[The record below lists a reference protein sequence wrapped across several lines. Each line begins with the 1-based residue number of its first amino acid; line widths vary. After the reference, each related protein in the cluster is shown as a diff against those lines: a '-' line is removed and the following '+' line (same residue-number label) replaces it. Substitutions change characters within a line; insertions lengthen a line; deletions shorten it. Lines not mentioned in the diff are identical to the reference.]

1 VDADGSPSFL
11 EKALKFI
18 EDHGNYFCLLNSV
31 HNHEKKL
38 NYGEPKHECLV
49 ITHTQKKLSV
59 GVKVEGILRQSADVE
74 EVKRRVRDYEKGDFF
89 LLNLL
94 FSYLG

>member
-1 VDADGSPSFL
+1 MVSTSTN
-11 EKALKFI
+11 ALLS
-18 EDHGNYFCLLNSV
+18 H
-31 HNHEKKL
+31 
-38 NYGEPKHECLV
+38 
-49 ITHTQKKLSV
+49 THTQKKTLSV

>member
-1 VDADGSPSFL
+1 MVIIFAYWIQYTIMKKNWIMVSPSTN
-11 EKALKFI
+11 ALLS
-18 EDHGNYFCLLNSV
+18 H
-31 HNHEKKL
+31 
-38 NYGEPKHECLV
+38 
-49 ITHTQKKLSV
+49 THTKKLSV

-94 FSYLG
+94 FCYLG

>member
-1 VDADGSPSFL
+1 MPCY
-11 EKALKFI
+11 
-18 EDHGNYFCLLNSV
+18 H
-31 HNHEKKL
+31 
-38 NYGEPKHECLV
+38 
-49 ITHTQKKLSV
+49 THTHTKKTLSV

>member
-1 VDADGSPSFL
+1 VRDLQHADGSPSFL

-18 EDHGNYFCLLNSV
+18 EDH
-31 HNHEKKL
+31 
-38 NYGEPKHECLV
+38 
-49 ITHTQKKLSV
+49 

-74 EVKRRVRDYEKGDFF
+74 EVKRRIQDYEKGDFF
-89 LLNLL
+89 GLNLL